1 MSRRRAQ
8 YDIGKVLFGA
18 ISEMLDLWEGA
29 GITELTLDEIE
40 VLASQFVASKRGEI
54 SCRLH

>member
-8 YDIGKVLFGA
+8 YDIGKVLLGA

-54 SCRLH
+54 SRRLH